1 MPGML
6 GRRMSASM
14 SPIQPPICWSATA
27 RFTLTVD
34 LPTPPLPLP
43 TAMTWRIPGSFSEPA
58 DAWDDAPGACWSSS
72 CGSVVCIPQFPSHR
86 ARWLLLHLDLDVGS
100 RHANAVSHSG
110 SPGRRRY
117 HLPPPHAEC

>member
-6 GRRMSASM
+6 GPRMSASM

-43 TAMTWRIPGSFSEPA
+43 TAMTWRIPGSFSGPA
-58 DAWDDAPGACWSSS
+58 DAWDDGPGACWLPP
-72 CGSVVCIPQFPSHR
+72 CGSVVCSPHFLSPR
-86 ARWLLLHLDLDVGS
+86 ARSLLLHLDLDVGS
-100 RHANAVSHSG
+100 RHAHALSHHS
-110 SPGRRRY
+110 SVRRPTYDLR
-117 HLPPPHAEC
+117 L